1 LDHLETINVA
11 SKQQSQE
18 VRNIDCND
26 FIGLGFSARHSC
38 HCIGLHISRPK
49 LELQSFKQELH
60 DCPENVDGIQRETQV
75 LNKGDHLPNLRE
87 LDTMSEIFIEFQV
100 SCSLPLY
107 LYNCLRKLSIIYN
120 LELREKDDV

>member
-1 LDHLETINVA
+1 LDHLETINVT
-11 SKQQSQE
+11 SKQQSQ

-26 FIGLGFSARHSC
+26 YTGLLFSARHSC
-38 HCIGLHISRPK
+38 HCIGLQISRPK
-49 LELQSFKQELH
+49 LELQSFEQELH

-107 LYNCLRKLSIIYN
+107 ILVQLSKKIVHYI
-120 LELREKDDV
+120 